1 MTFLISGNKG
11 REYEFDLGHFL
22 LGIIPCP
29 TNASRIVVLEQ
40 KKFQNYCDLQLKVEK
55 ILKGSLDLIQSPSP
69 SVKIQIMGGKVC
81 LSCKGKTLL
90 VIVNKLLKTNS
101 MLTSPSNVLPYYLK

>member
-29 TNASRIVVLEQ
+29 TDASRIVVLEQ
-40 KKFQNYCDLQLKVEK
+40 KKVSK
-55 ILKGSLDLIQSPSP
+55 
-69 SVKIQIMGGKVC
+69 
-81 LSCKGKTLL
+81 
-90 VIVNKLLKTNS
+90 
-101 MLTSPSNVLPYYLK
+101 